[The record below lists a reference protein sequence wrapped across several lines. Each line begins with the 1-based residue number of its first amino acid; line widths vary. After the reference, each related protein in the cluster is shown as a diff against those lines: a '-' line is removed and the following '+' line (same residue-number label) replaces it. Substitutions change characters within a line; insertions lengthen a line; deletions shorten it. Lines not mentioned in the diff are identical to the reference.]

1 MLFIK
6 TKKYNMKTS
15 IKTITAAVVMLLTVA
30 CQKQTAK
37 PDQALSANDANAS
50 TQALAIGQEYQG
62 GIIVYIDSTG
72 LHGIIASKSDVS
84 IGATWYNGAF
94 GITGATGKIIGTGP
108 NNTRKIIRAQGDGIY
123 AAKVCADYRPD
134 SIYNDWY
141 LPSKN
146 ELTEVYKQKTKIGA
160 GNYVYWSSTEY
171 DTNGAWAQ
179 NFSTGGR
186 KKSAKDRIYHVRAV
200 RTF

>member
-1 MLFIK
+1 
-6 TKKYNMKTS
+6 MKTS
-15 IKTITAAVVMLLTVA
+15 IKIIATSFVMLLAVA
-30 CQKQTAK
+30 CQKQNAK
-37 PDQALSANDANAS
+37 PDKSLTTNDANAS
-50 TQALAIGQEYQG
+50 VQSFAIGQEYQG

-72 LHGIIASKSDVS
+72 LHGLIAAKSDES

-123 AAKVCADYRPD
+123 AAKVCANYRPD
-134 SIYNDWY
+134 VTYNDWY

-146 ELTEVYKQKTKIGA
+146 ELNEVYKQRSFISA
-160 GNYVYWSSTEY
+160 GPYVYWSSTEN
-171 DTNGAWAQ
+171 DSNTAWGQ

-186 KKSAKDRIYHVRAV
+186 KKSIKDKIYHVRAV
-200 RTF
+200 RDF

>member
-1 MLFIK
+1 
-6 TKKYNMKTS
+6 MKTS
-15 IKTITAAVVMLLTVA
+15 IKTIAAAVIMLLTVA
-30 CQKQTAK
+30 CQKQNAK
-37 PDQALSANDANAS
+37 PNQSLSANDANES
-50 TQALAIGQEYQG
+50 VQALVIGQEYQG

-94 GITGATGKIIGTGP
+94 GITGATGKNLGTGP
-108 NNTRKIIRAQGDGIY
+108 YNTRKIIRAQGDGIY
-123 AAKVCADYRPD
+123 AAKVCANYKPD
-134 SIYNDWY
+134 DIYNDWY

-146 ELTEVYKQKTKIGA
+146 ELTEVYKQKSKIGA

-171 DTNGAWAQ
+171 DTNAAWGQ

-186 KKSAKDRIYHVRAV
+186 KKSTKDKIYHVRAV